1 MCIRDRPETIKAEK
15 LYKFGKGKGQV
26 KKEFT
31 TTLDDDKNVIGHDMI
46 KYNRAGQKVKQR
58 GFKAKVAATMAKG
71 PIYMVYGKKAAP
83 MMGGSPLAKYGCSKK
98 YKKGK

>member
-1 MCIRDRPETIKAEK
+1 MPETIKAEK

-31 TTLDDDKNVIGHDMI
+31 TTLDEDKNVIGHDMI
-46 KYNRAGQKVKQR
+46 KYNRAGQKVKER
-58 GFKAKVAATMAKG
+58 RFKALPGALEAKS
-71 PIYMVYGKKAAP
+71 PYMMYGKESDT

>member
-1 MCIRDRPETIKAEK
+1 MPETIKAEK

-31 TTLDDDKNVIGHDMI
+31 TTIDENKNVIAHDMT
-46 KYNRAGQKVKQR
+46 KYNRDGQKVKQR
-58 GFKAKVAATMAKG
+58 GFKAVPGALEAKS
-71 PIYMVYGKKAAP
+71 PYMMYGKESDT

>member
-1 MCIRDRPETIKAEK
+1 MPETIKAEK

-31 TTLDDDKNVIGHDMI
+31 TTLDEDKNVIGHDMT
-46 KYNRAGQKVKQR
+46 KYNRDGKKVKER

-71 PIYMVYGKKAAP
+71 PIYMMYGKESDI
-83 MMGGSPLAKYGCSKK
+83 MMSGSPLAKYGCSKK

>member
-1 MCIRDRPETIKAEK
+1 MPETVKAEK

-31 TTLDDDKNVIGHDMI
+31 TTLDEDKNVIGHDMT

-58 GFKAKVAATMAKG
+58 GFKAKGAATTAKS
-71 PIYMVYGKKAAP
+71 PYMMYGKESGV
-83 MMGGSPLAKYGCSKK
+83 MMSESPLAKTGCSKK

>member
-1 MCIRDRPETIKAEK
+1 MPETIKAEK

-31 TTLDDDKNVIGHDMI
+31 TTIDEDKNVISHDMT
-46 KYNRAGQKVKQR
+46 KYNRDGQKVKSK
-58 GFKAKVAATMAKG
+58 GFRAKPGALEAKS
-71 PIYMVYGKKAAP
+71 PYMMYGKESDI